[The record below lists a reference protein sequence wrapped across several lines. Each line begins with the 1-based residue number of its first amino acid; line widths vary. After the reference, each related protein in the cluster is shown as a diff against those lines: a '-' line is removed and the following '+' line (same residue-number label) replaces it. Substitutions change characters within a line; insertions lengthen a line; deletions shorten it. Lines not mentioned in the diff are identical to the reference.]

1 MMGYRSAKIAEAVAR
16 RKNEVGLEGPG
27 QLCGPVELPD
37 GSWGYWTAH
46 NAWGNE
52 PHGRVL
58 LRGGK
63 FIPGE
68 YWRAFEAGFSR
79 KEEILSR
86 AT

>member
-1 MMGYRSAKIAEAVAR
+1 MMGYRSARIAEAVAR

-46 NAWGNE
+46 DAWGNE

-63 FIPGE
+63 FISGE
-68 YWRAFEAGFSR
+68 HWRAFEAGYVPGGHLG
-79 KEEILSR
+79 E
-86 AT
+86 